1 MKLDGNDSNHT
12 LPEQS
17 QQGALK
23 GTCSSFSFEIISK
36 ACLLWAD
43 GNTSFAKLSYSLVKW
58 RHTAGGLLPFDNISG
73 YNNKHINILSDCV

>member
-1 MKLDGNDSNHT
+1 MNGSNDSDLT

-36 ACLLWAD
+36 ACLLLGE
-43 GNTSFAKLSYSLVKW
+43 GNTSLAKLSYNLGKW
-58 RHTAGGLLPFDNISG
+58 RHTAGGLLPFDKISG
-73 YNNKHINILSDCV
+73 